1 MLFFLMNKIDK
12 SLFCFEEKK
21 QNKTAIKICNT
32 FNKKYTLLDSGRNRL
47 VFKLK
52 SGNYVLKFPLNEDG
66 VSDND
71 WEASTCSNKN
81 DRDRDEVQWPKTRY
95 IEIEGF
101 ICCIMEYIEPITSF
115 ENKNLPDWIN
125 SVDGGQVGY
134 NKKGLLLAYD
144 YGLH

>member
-1 MLFFLMNKIDK
+1 MNKIEK
-12 SLFCFEEKK
+12 SLFCFDGKK
-21 QNKTAIKICNT
+21 QNKMAEKIC
-32 FNKKYTLLDSGRNRL
+32 KKMQEKYTLLDIGRNRL

-71 WEASTCSNKN
+71 WEASICSNKN
-81 DRDRDEVQWPKTRY
+81 EGDIDEVQWPKTRY

-101 ICCIMEYIEPITSF
+101 ICCVMEYIEPITYF
-115 ENKNLPDWIN
+115 EDKVLPDWIH

-134 NKKGLLLAYD
+134 NKKGVLLAYD
-144 YGLH
+144 YGLR